1 MHSSEDNSETL
12 DQDLRSLGI
21 AAPSVWILAEGQ
33 DASAGSLLLLGTAPA
48 WAGPGWQSGL
58 YWSGH
63 RVKKIISLGVREK
76 VQK

>member
-1 MHSSEDNSETL
+1 M
-12 DQDLRSLGI
+12 RSPGI
-21 AAPSVWILAEGQ
+21 AAPPVWILAEGQ
-33 DASAGSLLLLGTAPA
+33 DASAGSLLLLGTPPA